1 MRFLILLLLSVQF
14 SASAQEEMV
23 YSVFFDTN
31 KTDIKDHQKN
41 EVVEFIRKA
50 DSTRIES
57 IQIYG
62 YCDDVG
68 KEDYNKKLSTDR
80 AEQVQKHLVERG
92 VKNKIIVTIEG
103 KGRILIEDDMGDDI
117 TALRSKNRR
126 VDVVINL
133 TPAKVV
139 PIPGVYSNF
148 KANQVVGDRIMLSD
162 MLFERG
168 VSVLPLKCKNEL
180 DKIARMLHRYKNIH
194 IEIQGH
200 VCCTPPHHTEA
211 IDKTTKKRKLS
222 HNRAENVYKYL
233 IFKKIPKERMTFKGY
248 GNTQPLGGSPDLD
261 RRVELVVTKI

>member
-1 MRFLILLLLSVQF
+1 MIFRLWIVFFISTF
-14 SASAQEEMV
+14 AMAQEEMV

-31 KTDIKDHQKN
+31 KALISEKHQN
-41 EVVEFIRKA
+41 ELLAFVKSA
-50 DSTRIES
+50 DSSRIES
-57 IQIYG
+57 IDIFG

-80 AEQVQKHLVERG
+80 AQTVLELLTNKG
-92 VKNKIIVTIEG
+92 VKSRMIVTIEG
-103 KGRILIEDDMGDDI
+103 KGRILIEDDIKDDL

-133 TPAKVV
+133 LPPPKIVL
-139 PIPGVYSNF
+139 PGVFQTFN
-148 KANQVVGDRIMLSD
+148 ADHVVGDRIMLSD

-168 VSVLPLKCKNEL
+168 SSALTVKCKNEL
-180 DKIARMLHRYKNIH
+180 DKMARLLLKNKNIH
-194 IEIQGH
+194 FEIQGH

-211 IDKTTKKRKLS
+211 IDKATKKRKLS

-233 IFKKIPKERMTFKGY
+233 LLKKIPKERMTFKGY
-248 GNTQPLGGSPDLD
+248 GNTMPMGGSPDLD